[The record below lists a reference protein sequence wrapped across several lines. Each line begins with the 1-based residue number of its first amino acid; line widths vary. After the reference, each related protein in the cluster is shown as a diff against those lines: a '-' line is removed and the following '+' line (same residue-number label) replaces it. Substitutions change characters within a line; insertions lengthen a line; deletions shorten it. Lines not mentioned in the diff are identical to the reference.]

1 MQSLFEQ
8 LKIEKVYEL
17 LFPEKRKDWLS
28 FGYMSG

>member
-17 LFPEKRKDWLS
+17 LFFKHLCGKDTVEC
-28 FGYMSG
+28 G